1 MSKQTTNKVVKDY
14 SRKTDDNTYIVKHV
28 SANPGAPSTF
38 WSKDNGQTWYTSKND
53 AKTNR
58 TIAQVNPEDY
68 IVKKSF
74 FKANKTA
81 ILISLAVLVVLGAL
95 FFAWH
100 KGIITFHIHKK

>member
-1 MSKQTTNKVVKDY
+1 MSKKIVNTVVEDY
-14 SRKTDDNTYIVKHV
+14 SRKTDDKTYIVKHI

-38 WSKDNGQTWYTSKND
+38 WSADNGQTWYTNKYD

-58 TIAQVNPEDY
+58 TTEQVNPEDY

-81 ILISLAVLVVLGAL
+81 ILISSDIPRR
-95 FFAWH
+95 
-100 KGIITFHIHKK
+100 GIMEKRI